1 MGCSSVSTVIWGARR
16 ETLYEESHGL
26 EVFKVDRTGKIDPA
40 LRNKKSEL
48 HRRQGQER
56 RQGGVIKCTGPLS
69 KEQARQ
75 SRKRFNKAAR
85 AARFWDSS
93 KP

>member
-1 MGCSSVSTVIWGARR
+1 MGRSSASTVIWGAGR

-26 EVFKVDRTGKIDPA
+26 EVFKVDRTGRIEPA
-40 LRNKKSEL
+40 LRNRKSEL

-56 RQGGVIKCTGPLS
+56 GQGGVIEATGPLS

-85 AARFWDSS
+85 SARF
-93 KP
+93 